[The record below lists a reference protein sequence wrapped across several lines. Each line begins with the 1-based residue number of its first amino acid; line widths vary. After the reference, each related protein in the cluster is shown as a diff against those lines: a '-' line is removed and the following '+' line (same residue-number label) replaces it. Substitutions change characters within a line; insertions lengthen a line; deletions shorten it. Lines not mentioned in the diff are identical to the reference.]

1 MTQLRQRMIED
12 LQLRG
17 FAPKTQEAYLRAV
30 RQLAEHF
37 DKSPADLTEGD
48 LREYFLHL
56 KNVRQASR
64 STCTQALC
72 GIKFFFEH
80 TLRRDWKTFGLVR
93 PPKEKKLPVVLSQEE
108 VGRVLICLP
117 QGHRDDV
124 NSFRHHVCLP
134 WRARPGSTIYSC
146 GLRLREGV
154 QLQIADLD
162 SDRML
167 IHVHTQHLRYCA
179 GEGKG
184 GKDRYVPLPDRTLAL
199 LRQYWQT
206 HRHPLWLYPARP
218 PQGMPLSKAGK
229 HISPSSVQ
237 KALRAACLASGIQKH
252 VTVHTLRHSYATHLL
267 EAGVNLRRIQAYLG
281 HASMKSTSIY
291 QRSDAEYT
299 HLTCDGD
306 ERATETINR
315 VMDSLA

>member
-30 RQLAEHF
+30 RQLTAHF
-37 DKSPADLTEGD
+37 KKSPEDITEED
-48 LREYFLHL
+48 LRQYFLYL

-72 GIKFFFEH
+72 GIKFLFQH
-80 TLRRDWKTFGLVR
+80 TMGRDWKTFDLVR

-108 VGRVLICLP
+108 VGRVLICL
-117 QGHRDDV
+117 
-124 NSFRHHVCLP
+124 NSFRHHVCL
-134 WRARPGSTIYSC
+134 STIYSC

-167 IHVHTQHLRYCA
+167 IHVHK
-179 GEGKG
+179 GKG

-237 KALRAACLASGIQKH
+237 KALRAACLASGVQKH

-267 EAGVNLRRIQAYLG
+267 EAGVNLRLIQSYLG
-281 HASMKSTSIY
+281 HASLKSTSIY
-291 QRSDAEYT
+291 T
-299 HLTCDGD
+299 HLTRDG
-306 ERATETINR
+306 EELAAKAINR

>member
-37 DKSPADLTEGD
+37 KKSPEDLTEED
-48 LREYFLHL
+48 LRQYFLHL

-80 TLRRDWKTFGLVR
+80 TLRRDWKTFELVR

-108 VGRVLICLP
+108 VGRVLGCL
-117 QGHRDDV
+117 
-124 NSFRHHVCLP
+124 NSFRHHVCL
-134 WRARPGSTIYSC
+134 STIYSC
-146 GLRLREGV
+146 GLRLSEGV

-167 IHVHTQHLRYCA
+167 IHVHK
-179 GEGKG
+179 GKG

-199 LRQYWQT
+199 LRQYWQI
-206 HRHPLWLYPARP
+206 HRHPLWLFPTRTP
-218 PQGMPLSKAGK
+218 HGVPLSKAGK

-291 QRSDAEYT
+291 T
-299 HLTCDGD
+299 HLTRDG
-306 ERATETINR
+306 EGLAAETINR
-315 VMDSLA
+315 VMDNLA

>member
-1 MTQLRQRMIED
+1 MIED

-37 DKSPADLTEGD
+37 KKSPEDLTEED
-48 LREYFLHL
+48 LRQYFLHL

-72 GIKFFFEH
+72 GIKFLFQH
-80 TLRRDWKTFGLVR
+80 TMGRDWKTFDLVR

-108 VGRVLICLP
+108 VGRVLGCL
-117 QGHRDDV
+117 
-124 NSFRHHVCLP
+124 NSFRHHVCL
-134 WRARPGSTIYSC
+134 STIYSC

-154 QLQIADLD
+154 QLQVADLD

-167 IHVHTQHLRYCA
+167 IHVHK
-179 GEGKG
+179 GKG

-206 HRHPLWLYPARP
+206 HRHPLWLFPARAP
-218 PQGMPLSKAGK
+218 EGMPISKAGK

-237 KALRAACLASGIQKH
+237 KALRAACKGSGIQKH

-281 HASMKSTSIY
+281 HASLKSTSIY
-291 QRSDAEYT
+291 T
-299 HLTCDGD
+299 HLTRDGE

>member
-17 FAPKTQEAYLRAV
+17 LAPKTQEAYLRAV

-37 DKSPADLTEGD
+37 DKSPADLTEED
-48 LREYFLHL
+48 LRKYFLHL

-80 TLRRDWKTFGLVR
+80 TLGKDWKTFELVR

-108 VGRVLICLP
+108 VGRVLSCL
-117 QGHRDDV
+117 
-124 NSFRHHVCLP
+124 NSFRHHVCL
-134 WRARPGSTIYSC
+134 STIYSC

-162 SDRML
+162 SDRMQ
-167 IHVHTQHLRYCA
+167 IHVYK
-179 GEGKG
+179 GKG
-184 GKDRYVPLPDRTLAL
+184 GKDRYVPLPDRTLVL

-218 PQGMPLSKAGK
+218 PQGMPLSKADK

-237 KALRAACLASGIQKH
+237 KACRAACLASGVQKH

-281 HASMKSTSIY
+281 HASLKSTSIY
-291 QRSDAEYT
+291 T
-299 HLTCDGD
+299 HLTRDGD
-306 ERATETINR
+306 GLAAETINR
-315 VMDSLA
+315 VMDNLA

>member
-1 MTQLRQRMIED
+1 MIED
-12 LQLRG
+12 MQLRG
-17 FAPKTQEAYLRAV
+17 FAAKTQEAYLRAV

-37 DKSPADLTEGD
+37 DKSPADLTEED

-80 TLRRDWKTFGLVR
+80 TMGRDWKTLELVR
-93 PPKEKKLPVVLSQEE
+93 SPKEKRLPVVLSQEE
-108 VGRVLICLP
+108 VGRVLSCL
-117 QGHRDDV
+117 
-124 NSFRHHVCLP
+124 NSFRHHVCL
-134 WRARPGSTIYSC
+134 STIYSC

-162 SDRML
+162 SDRMM
-167 IHVHTQHLRYCA
+167 IHVRN
-179 GEGKG
+179 GKG
-184 GKDRYVPLPDRTLAL
+184 GKDRYVPLPDRTLVL

-206 HRHPLWLYPARP
+206 HRHPRWLFPSRTP
-218 PQGMPLSKAGK
+218 RGIPLSKASK
-229 HISPSSVQ
+229 HISPSSMQ

-267 EAGVNLRRIQAYLG
+267 EAGVNLRLIQAYLG
-281 HASMKSTSIY
+281 HASLKSTSIY
-291 QRSDAEYT
+291 T
-299 HLTCDGD
+299 HLTRDGED
-306 ERATETINR
+306 LAAETINR
-315 VMDSLA
+315 VMDNLA

>member
-1 MTQLRQRMIED
+1 V
-12 LQLRG
+12 
-17 FAPKTQEAYLRAV
+17 RAV
-30 RQLAEHF
+30 RQLAAHF
-37 DKSPADLTEGD
+37 KKSPEDITEED
-48 LREYFLHL
+48 LRQYFLYL

-80 TLRRDWKTFGLVR
+80 TLRRDWKTFELVR

-108 VGRVLICLP
+108 VGRVLGCL
-117 QGHRDDV
+117 
-124 NSFRHHVCLP
+124 NSFRHHVCL
-134 WRARPGSTIYSC
+134 STIYSC
-146 GLRLREGV
+146 GLRLSEGV

-167 IHVHTQHLRYCA
+167 IHVHK
-179 GEGKG
+179 GKG

-199 LRQYWQT
+199 LRQYWQI
-206 HRHPLWLYPARP
+206 HRHPLWLFPTRTP
-218 PQGMPLSKAGK
+218 HGVPLSKAGK

-291 QRSDAEYT
+291 T
-299 HLTCDGD
+299 HLTRDG
-306 ERATETINR
+306 EGLAAETINR
-315 VMDSLA
+315 VMDNLA

>member
-1 MTQLRQRMIED
+1 MNQLRQLMIED

-17 FAPKTQEAYLRAV
+17 FAPTTQEAYLRAV

-37 DKSPADLTEGD
+37 DKSPADLTEED

-108 VGRVLICLP
+108 VGRVLICL
-117 QGHRDDV
+117 
-124 NSFRHHVCLP
+124 NSFRHHVCL
-134 WRARPGSTIYSC
+134 STIYSC

-167 IHVHTQHLRYCA
+167 IHVHK
-179 GEGKG
+179 GKG

-237 KALRAACLASGIQKH
+237 KALRAACLASGLQKH

-291 QRSDAEYT
+291 T
-299 HLTCDGD
+299 HLTRDG
-306 ERATETINR
+306 EGLAAETINR
-315 VMDSLA
+315 VMDHLA

>member
-1 MTQLRQRMIED
+1 MIED

-17 FAPKTQEAYLRAV
+17 LAPKTQQAYVRAV

-37 DKSPADLTEGD
+37 KKSPEDITEED
-48 LREYFLHL
+48 LRQYFLYL
-56 KNVRQASR
+56 KNVKRASR

-72 GIKFFFEH
+72 GIKFLFQH
-80 TLRRDWKTFGLVR
+80 TLKMDWKTFELVR

-108 VGRVLICLP
+108 VRRVLGCL
-117 QGHRDDV
+117 
-124 NSFRHHVCLP
+124 NSFRHHVCL
-134 WRARPGSTIYSC
+134 STIYSC

-154 QLQIADLD
+154 QLQVADLD
-162 SDRML
+162 SDRMM
-167 IHVHTQHLRYCA
+167 IHVHK
-179 GEGKG
+179 GKG

-206 HRHPLWLYPARP
+206 HRHPRWLYPARP

-229 HISPSSVQ
+229 HLSPSSVQ
-237 KALRAACLASGIQKH
+237 KALRAACSASGIQKH

-267 EAGVNLRRIQAYLG
+267 EAGVNLRRIQSYLG

-291 QRSDAEYT
+291 T
-299 HLTCDGD
+299 HLTRDGED
-306 ERATETINR
+306 MTAEAINR
-315 VMDSLA
+315 VMDNLA

>member
-30 RQLAEHF
+30 RQLAVHF
-37 DKSPADLTEGD
+37 KKSPEDITEED
-48 LREYFLHL
+48 LREYFLYL
-56 KNVRQASR
+56 KNVKRASR

-72 GIKFFFEH
+72 GIKFFFQH
-80 TLRRDWKTFGLVR
+80 TMGRDWKTFELVR

-108 VGRVLICLP
+108 VRRVLSCL
-117 QGHRDDV
+117 
-124 NSFRHHVCLP
+124 NSFRHHVCL
-134 WRARPGSTIYSC
+134 STIYSC

-162 SDRML
+162 SDRMQ
-167 IHVHTQHLRYCA
+167 IHVYK
-179 GEGKG
+179 GKG
-184 GKDRYVPLPDRTLAL
+184 GKDRYVPLPDRTLVL

-237 KALRAACLASGIQKH
+237 KALRAACLASGLQKH

-281 HASMKSTSIY
+281 HASLKSTSI
-291 QRSDAEYT
+291 YT
-299 HLTCDGD
+299 HLTCDG
-306 ERATETINR
+306 EGLASEAINR
-315 VMDSLA
+315 VMANLA

>member
-30 RQLAEHF
+30 SQLAVHF
-37 DKSPADLTEGD
+37 KKSPEDIKEED
-48 LREYFLHL
+48 LREYFLYL
-56 KNVRQASR
+56 KNVKRASR

-72 GIKFFFEH
+72 GIKFFFQH
-80 TLRRDWKTFGLVR
+80 TMGRDWKTFELVR

-108 VGRVLICLP
+108 VRRVLSCL
-117 QGHRDDV
+117 
-124 NSFRHHVCLP
+124 NSFRHHVCL
-134 WRARPGSTIYSC
+134 STIYSC

-162 SDRML
+162 SDRMQ
-167 IHVHTQHLRYCA
+167 IHVYK
-179 GEGKG
+179 GKG
-184 GKDRYVPLPDRTLAL
+184 GKDRYVPLPDRTLVL

-237 KALRAACLASGIQKH
+237 KALRAACLASGLQKH

-281 HASMKSTSIY
+281 HASLKSTSIY
-291 QRSDAEYT
+291 T
-299 HLTCDGD
+299 HLTRNGD

-315 VMDSLA
+315 VMDNLA

>member
-1 MTQLRQRMIED
+1 MSHLRQRMIED
-12 LQLRG
+12 MQLRG
-17 FAPKTQEAYLRAV
+17 FAPKTQEAYLRSV
-30 RQLAEHF
+30 RQLAEYF
-37 DKSPADLTEGD
+37 NKSPKEITEED
-48 LREYFLHL
+48 LRQYFLYL
-56 KNVRQASR
+56 KNVKRVSR

-108 VGRVLICLP
+108 VRRVLGCL
-117 QGHRDDV
+117 
-124 NSFRHHVCLP
+124 NNFRHHVCL
-134 WRARPGSTIYSC
+134 STIYSC

-154 QLQIADLD
+154 QLQVGDLD
-162 SDRML
+162 SDRMQ
-167 IHVHTQHLRYCA
+167 IHVHK
-179 GEGKG
+179 GKG

-206 HRHPLWLYPARP
+206 HRHPRWLYPARS
-218 PQGMPLSKAGK
+218 PQGMPLSKASK

-237 KALRAACLASGIQKH
+237 KALRAACLASGVQKH

-281 HASMKSTSIY
+281 HASLKSTSIY
-291 QRSDAEYT
+291 T
-299 HLTCDGD
+299 HLTRDGED
-306 ERATETINR
+306 LVAETINR
-315 VMDSLA
+315 MMDKLA

>member
-30 RQLAEHF
+30 RQLAAHF
-37 DKSPADLTEGD
+37 KKSPEDITEED
-48 LREYFLHL
+48 LRQYFLYL

-80 TLRRDWKTFGLVR
+80 TMGRDWKTFGLVR

-108 VGRVLICLP
+108 VGRVLICL
-117 QGHRDDV
+117 
-124 NSFRHHVCLP
+124 NSFRHHVCL
-134 WRARPGSTIYSC
+134 STIYSC

-167 IHVHTQHLRYCA
+167 IHVHK
-179 GEGKG
+179 GKG

-291 QRSDAEYT
+291 T
-299 HLTCDGD
+299 HLTCDG
-306 ERATETINR
+306 EELAAETINR